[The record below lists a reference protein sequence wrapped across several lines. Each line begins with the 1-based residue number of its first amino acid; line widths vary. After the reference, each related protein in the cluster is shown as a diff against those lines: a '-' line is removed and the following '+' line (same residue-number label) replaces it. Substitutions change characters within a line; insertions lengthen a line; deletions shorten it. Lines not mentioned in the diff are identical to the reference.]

1 MTYDDYKLLRTEL
14 RGYVDCQSDI
24 VSAVG
29 YDEAAKGSELPSQ
42 QLKEEQERLK
52 IENLCVLVMGK
63 FSSGKSAFLNA
74 LFGQQFLGT
83 SAVPKTAVIGEISY
97 SDKEDITLYPKKGK
111 WKGGDRPFKI
121 KKEDLDKYTSIDH
134 TSKEETETPFDK
146 VVIHYPLSICK
157 NGIMLVD
164 SPGLDD
170 PTCNDRITKEYLP
183 KADTIIYCMAASQAY
198 SALDAD
204 IINNLRTSGYTSI
217 IFVITYWDT
226 IKKNDEL
233 LGTNEAET
241 LSKHL
246 IDALSPLTEL
256 KSEGIFFV
264 SSIDALI
271 GKRNNKPEL
280 LESSGFPEL
289 ETKVEKILVDQKGR
303 MKLIRALAAAR
314 TINRNIGYYLN
325 DTVTVLQKNRQ
336 ELTHNLA
343 NAQQALRSAKEKA
356 DLINQ
361 QIESGIS
368 NVCKTAKD
376 RAMLFMSDSLISK
389 VPMWVEECNP
399 ESGINILKP
408 KKSAGEFCNAILEH
422 IKSKMTSEMER
433 WCKNVLSE
441 DVIVPRMESLLSKQK
456 DNIKQFNNDLSKI
469 RITLDLP
476 TTGEEISDSESAS
489 GWSRIAAAAGS
500 LLIGDIGG
508 AIIGGQLGIKAMLT
522 TLAAEV
528 AAGIVVGIVS
538 MFTPV
543 GWVGVIIA
551 AITGMI
557 TGGITNIFNLK
568 KQMKK
573 KIAEKTVEE
582 LTKQKDKF
590 GNDVETKVN
599 SALSVIRKKLSDQLN
614 LPVNEAQKIVSGAQ
628 QALNNGTDKEETI
641 KIFKENIP
649 LNKTLGDKM
658 DNFFNKIM

>member
-14 RGYVDCQSDI
+14 RGYVDSQSDI

-83 SAVPKTAVIGEISY
+83 SAIPKTAVIGEISY

-111 WKGGDRPFKI
+111 WKGGDQPFKI
-121 KKEDLDKYTSIDH
+121 QKKELDKYTSIDH
-134 TSKEETETPFDK
+134 TSKEENETPFDK

-204 IINNLRTSGYTSI
+204 VINNLRTSGYKSI

-241 LSKHL
+241 LAKHL
-246 IDALSPLTEL
+246 ISTLSPLTEL
-256 KSEGIFFV
+256 ESEGIFFV

-280 LESSGFPEL
+280 LESSGFPKL
-289 ETKVEKILVDQKGR
+289 ETKVEKILVDQKGK
-303 MKLIRALAAAR
+303 MKLIRSLSVTR
-314 TINRNIGYYLN
+314 NINRKIGDYLN
-325 DTVTVLQKNRQ
+325 KEVCVLQQDRQ
-336 ELTHNLA
+336 TLIHNLA
-343 NAQQALRSAKEKA
+343 NAQQTLNSAKEKA
-356 DLINQ
+356 NLINQ
-361 QIESGIS
+361 QIEAGIS
-368 NVCKTAKD
+368 SVCKTAKD
-376 RAMLFMSDSLISK
+376 RAMLFMSDSLISN
-389 VPMWVEECNP
+389 VPRWVEEYNP

-422 IKSKMTSEMER
+422 IKSQMTSEMER
-433 WCKNVLSE
+433 WCKDVLNE
-441 DVIVPRMESLLSKQK
+441 DVIVPRMTNLLLQQK
-456 DNIKQFNNDLSKI
+456 ENIEQFNNDLSQI

-489 GWSRIAAAAGS
+489 GWSRVAAAAGS

-522 TLAAEV
+522 TLAAELS
-528 AAGIVVGIVS
+528 AGIVLGIIS

-543 GWVGVIIA
+543 GWVGLVIA
-551 AITGMI
+551 AITGAFA
-557 TGGITNIFNLK
+557 GGLKNIFDLK

-582 LTKQKDKF
+582 LTKQKDKL
-590 GNDVETKVN
+590 GNDVESKVN

-614 LPVNEAQKIVSGAQ
+614 QPVNEAQKIVNGAQ
-628 QALNNGTDKEETI
+628 QALDNGANIEETI
-641 KIFKENIP
+641 KIDQENIS

-658 DNFFNKIM
+658 DTFFNKIV